1 MIVNRKYL
9 LQLYIICVI
18 LALPGASLRLRGLR
32 RIAAPFVAVTT
43 FFTHSH
49 QALSAPQARTEY
61 SRSVGTG
68 IEYYDYK
75 VGDGAAPKV
84 GDKVV
89 FNYKGRLA
97 GRQGWI
103 YDDTFVEGA
112 DPIRV
117 VLGNNECIPGLEI
130 GLEGDGA
137 DMQPMRKGGKRRIVI
152 PSKLGYSNRLQ
163 EPIPR
168 EYSQQQRLYSTVLNE
183 VRDYHEKEALG
194 DSIVGKLVLDVEL
207 LRVYP
212 PR

>member
-1 MIVNRKYL
+1 MIAHRVCL
-9 LQLYIICVI
+9 LRLYVICAI
-18 LALPGASLRLRGLR
+18 LALPGAAIRLRGLR
-32 RIAAPFVAVTT
+32 RIAAPLLAATAL
-43 FFTHSH
+43 FTHSD
-49 QALSAPQARTEY
+49 QALSALQARPEY

-75 VGDGAAPKV
+75 IGDGASPKV

-117 VLGNNECIPGLEI
+117 VLGKGACIPGLEI

-152 PSKLGYSNRLQ
+152 PSKLGYTNKLQ